1 MTYSLITPKLKDE
14 LLAEL
19 LSVGSMN
26 VQSNI
31 HKDAKE
37 FNVDADVVEAIYD
50 QLEEMGLIRQSK
62 CLGGTIIFQ
71 ITAKAH
77 DFFSHGGFTV
87 QEEILKANIQ
97 KFSDELDL
105 LAKQLSPNLLEK
117 ATSISAIGASIATA
131 LGLFK
136 S

>member
-1 MTYSLITPKLKDE
+1 MI
-14 LLAEL
+14 
-19 LSVGSMN
+19 
-26 VQSNI
+26 
-31 HKDAKE
+31 
-37 FNVDADVVEAIYD
+37 
-50 QLEEMGLIRQSK
+50 
-62 CLGGTIIFQ
+62 
-71 ITAKAH
+71 
-77 DFFSHGGFTV
+77 FFSHGGFTV

-97 KFSDELDL
+97 KLSDELDL